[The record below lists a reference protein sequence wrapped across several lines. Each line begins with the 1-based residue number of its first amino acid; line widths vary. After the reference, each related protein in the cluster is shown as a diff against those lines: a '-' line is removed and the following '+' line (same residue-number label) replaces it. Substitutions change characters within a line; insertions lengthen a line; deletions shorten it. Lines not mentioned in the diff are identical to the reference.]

1 MDDLAMSTRRPR
13 ILFLA
18 QTLPFPPDGGVKIR
32 TYNILRLLARSFDV
46 TALCFYRRQ
55 EDITEAEVEA
65 SVESLRKLADVQA
78 FPIPQEHSRL
88 RLAADHV
95 RSLLTGR
102 VYTASS
108 YESRR
113 FRAALGAALRRRE
126 FDLVHVDSLDLSGYF
141 PALGTLP
148 IACTHHDATS
158 IQLVRRAE
166 TETSRL
172 RRAYIRHQAR
182 LMAKEEADWCVRVH
196 TNVVVSETDLE
207 TLRLRAPHGRY
218 IIAPNGVDTAYFQPS
233 DEPTEGIVCV
243 GSTGWFPNRDAL
255 QHLATDILPHLRT
268 DGGAPVMRWVG
279 WASSEDRKMYAER
292 YGIHLT
298 GRVPD
303 IRPHVAAAS
312 CYVVPIR
319 AGGGTR
325 VKILDAWAMG
335 KAVVSTTVGCEGLD
349 AVDGENILIRD
360 RPDEFAAA
368 VRQVLDDG
376 TLRHRLGAA
385 ARELVEARY
394 AWDRIGRSLT
404 EEYLSII
411 ESAGKESSGAGST
424 ATAPPRM

>member
-1 MDDLAMSTRRPR
+1 MAMSTRRPR
-13 ILFLA
+13 LLFLT

-55 EDITEAEVEA
+55 EVTTEAELEA
-65 SVESLRKLADVQA
+65 SVVTLRELADVQA
-78 FPIPQEHSRL
+78 FRIPQEHSRL
-88 RLAADHV
+88 RLAADHL

-102 VYTASS
+102 VYTAST
-108 YESRR
+108 YESSR
-113 FRAALGAALRRRE
+113 FRAALGEVLRRRE
-126 FDLVHVDSLDLSGYF
+126 FDLVHVDSLDLSSYF
-141 PALGTLP
+141 PALRNLP

-158 IQLVRRAE
+158 VQLLRRAD

-172 RRAYIRHQAR
+172 RRAYIGHQSR
-182 LMAKEEADWCVRVH
+182 LMAKEEADWCGRVH
-196 TNVVVSETDLE
+196 TNVVVSETDLG
-207 TLRLRAPHGRY
+207 TLRQRAPHGRY
-218 IIAPNGVDTAYFQPS
+218 IIAPNGVDTTYFQPS
-233 DEPTEGIVCV
+233 EEPTEGIVCV

-268 DGGAPVMRWVG
+268 EEGIPEMRWVG
-279 WASSEDRKMYAER
+279 WASREDRKMYAER

-303 IRPHVAAAS
+303 IRPHVASAS

-349 AVDGENILIRD
+349 TVDGENILIRD
-360 RPDEFAAA
+360 RPEEFAAA
-368 VRQVLDDG
+368 VHQVLEDE

-394 AWDRIGRSLT
+394 AWDLIGRHLT
-404 EEYLSII
+404 QEYLSII
-411 ESAGKESSGAGST
+411 EPTDAGRGSPSVLPSG
-424 ATAPPRM
+424 

>member
-1 MDDLAMSTRRPR
+1 MVMSARRPR
-13 ILFLA
+13 LLFLA

-55 EDITEAEVEA
+55 EVLTESELEA
-65 SVESLRKLADVQA
+65 SVETLRELADVQA

-102 VYTASS
+102 VYTAPT
-108 YESRR
+108 YESSR
-113 FRAALGAALRRRE
+113 FRAALDEVLRRRE
-126 FDLVHVDSLDLSGYF
+126 FDLVHVDSLDLSSYF
-141 PALGTLP
+141 PALGNLP

-158 IQLVRRAE
+158 VQLLRRAD

-172 RRAYIRHQAR
+172 RRTYIRHQSR
-182 LMAKEEADWCVRVH
+182 LMAKEEAEWCGLVH

-207 TLRLRAPHGRY
+207 TLRQRAPHGRY
-218 IIAPNGVDTAYFQPS
+218 IIAPNGVDTAFFQPS
-233 DEPTEGIVCV
+233 DETTEGIVCV

-268 DGGAPVMRWVG
+268 EEGAPEIRWVG
-279 WASSEDRKMYAER
+279 WASREDRKMYAER

-303 IRPHVAAAS
+303 IRPHVASAS

-335 KAVVSTTVGCEGLD
+335 KAVVSTAVGCEGLD

-360 RPDEFAAA
+360 LPEEFAAA
-368 VRQVLDDG
+368 VHQVLDDE
-376 TLRHRLGAA
+376 TLRRRLGAA

-411 ESAGKESSGAGST
+411 ESAGEASSRPGST
-424 ATAPPRM
+424 TTVPPPM